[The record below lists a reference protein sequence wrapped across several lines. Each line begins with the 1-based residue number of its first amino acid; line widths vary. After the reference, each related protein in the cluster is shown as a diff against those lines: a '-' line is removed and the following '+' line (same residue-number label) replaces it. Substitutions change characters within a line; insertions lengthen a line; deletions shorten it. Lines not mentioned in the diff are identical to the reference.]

1 MGEITDRMV
10 FRGEGR
16 GYQSSTECKEEAS
29 EGERGLDTN
38 MTEPEVEM
46 LSWHDQIPSTLP
58 LFPLQAINKD
68 PSLND
73 YFK

>member
-29 EGERGLDTN
+29 EGEGGGLDTN
-38 MTEPEVEM
+38 MTEPEVGM
-46 LSWHDQIPSTLP
+46 LS
-58 LFPLQAINKD
+58 
-68 PSLND
+68 
-73 YFK
+73 

>member
-29 EGERGLDTN
+29 EGDGRVGYEYDR
-38 MTEPEVEM
+38 
-46 LSWHDQIPSTLP
+46 
-58 LFPLQAINKD
+58 A
-68 PSLND
+68 
-73 YFK
+73 